1 EAGIP
6 DNFLPLLSQNI
17 SIIEVGA
24 YSQIFEEFIRFIGI
38 KSLILTDI
46 DSFKE
51 IEEEGKMKQ
60 IACPVNEGIGTSNSA
75 IKHFLGSKEWE
86 ELKTLSLEERT
97 ISIGDSKVCLSYQ
110 QQENEYHARS
120 FEDAFIHINL
130 DF

>member
-1 EAGIP
+1 
-6 DNFLPLLSQNI
+6 
-17 SIIEVGA
+17 
-24 YSQIFEEFIRFIGI
+24 

-120 FEDAFIHINL
+120 FEDAVIHINL
-130 DF
+130 VFIKGKKEDFRGLSKV